1 MQGRG
6 GVVLIGAW
14 VAATAVAAGA
24 ASPPVSAPID
34 GPALLKKVANA
45 SRQVCFSGTFV
56 YSVGKSAESALI
68 AHCVDAHGEIERLE
82 TLDGPPREVIRRN
95 DQVTSYLPASRTIVI
110 EKRKTQRFPL
120 PLPDQLNGIGEHY
133 TISTGGLD
141 RVAGFECRWLLL
153 QPKDVLRYG
162 HRFCAEL
169 ASGLPLTGRMVD
181 GRNEVMEQMA
191 FSQVTIGNTVNRD
204 LLRSKYQGRAQ
215 GWTVDRSTVVERE
228 ISGDTGWTVKDAP
241 PGFRKMSEMRRLV
254 QGKSAPVAHL
264 LYSDGLASVSLFVEP
279 VAQASSGRGA
289 ASQGNVN
296 VYMHATPDFV
306 TTALGKAPAETVRR
320 FAESAVEKSR

>member
-1 MQGRG
+1 MQGPGR
-6 GVVLIGAW
+6 VLIG
-14 VAATAVAAGA
+14 VGIAVSAFAAGA
-24 ASPPVSAPID
+24 AAPSASGPVD

-68 AHCVDAHGEIERLE
+68 AHCVDGSGEHERLE

-120 PLPDQLNGIGEHY
+120 PLPDQLSGIGEHY
-133 TISTGGLD
+133 AISTGDLD
-141 RVAGFECRWLLL
+141 RVAGYECRWLYL
-153 QPKDVLRYG
+153 QPKDALRYG

-169 ASGLPLTGRMVD
+169 ASGLPLTGRMID
-181 GRNEVMEQMA
+181 GRNEVMEQVA
-191 FSQVTIGNTVNRD
+191 FTQVTIGNSVNRD

-215 GWTVDRSTVVERE
+215 GWVVDRSTVVERE

-254 QGKSAPVAHL
+254 QGKPVPVAHL

-289 ASQGNVN
+289 ANQGNVN
-296 VYMHATPDFV
+296 VFMHATPEYV

-320 FAESAVEKSR
+320 FAESAVEKRR